1 MKIGDK
7 LLKELSKR
15 YEPDSTIDKKFGRYD
30 LTFRTD
36 PEGNPIAVIYR
47 QPYFERPHCRHPVHE
62 SDRARRG
69 RQGAQ
74 RSLGRKRPFITG
86 MFF

>member
-7 LLKELSKR
+7 LLKELTKR

-36 PEGNPIAVIYR
+36 GDGNPVMLFIGTRDA
-47 QPYFERPHCRHPVHE
+47 
-62 SDRARRG
+62 AG
-69 RQGAQ
+69 RINGNRFTRVTVRDAEGKVVKDHWDAK
-74 RSLGRKRPFITG
+74 GRT
-86 MFF
+86 

>member
-15 YEPDSTIDKKFGRYD
+15 YEPESTVDKKFGKYD

-36 PEGNPIAVIYR
+36 KEGNPVMLFIGHR
-47 QPYFERPHCRHPVHE
+47 NEN
-62 SDRARRG
+62 G
-69 RQGAQ
+69 R
-74 RSLGRKRPFITG
+74 ITG
-86 MFF
+86 DRFTTVIARDPAGKVIKDHWDAKGRA

>member
-15 YEPDSTIDKKFGRYD
+15 YEPESIIDKRFGRYD

-36 PEGNPIAVIYR
+36 EEGNPVMLFIGNRLTNGRIAGNRFTRVIVR
-47 QPYFERPHCRHPVHE
+47 DPLGKVVKDHW
-62 SDRARRG
+62 DAKG
-69 RQGAQ
+69 R
-74 RSLGRKRPFITG
+74 T
-86 MFF
+86 

>member
-15 YEPDSTIDKKFGRYD
+15 YEPESTIDKKFGRYD

-36 PEGNPIAVIYR
+36 EQGNPIILFIGNR
-47 QPYFERPHCRHPVHE
+47 NEN
-62 SDRARRG
+62 G
-69 RQGAQ
+69 R
-74 RSLGRKRPFITG
+74 ITG
-86 MFF
+86 NRFTRVIVRDAAGNVLKDHWDAKGRA

>member
-7 LLKELSKR
+7 LLKELTKR

-36 PEGNPIAVIYR
+36 TDGNPVMLFIGTRDTA
-47 QPYFERPHCRHPVHE
+47 
-62 SDRARRG
+62 G
-69 RQGAQ
+69 RINGNRFTRVMVRDAEGKVVKDHWDAK
-74 RSLGRKRPFITG
+74 GRT
-86 MFF
+86 

>member
-15 YEPDSTIDKKFGRYD
+15 YEPDSTVDKKFGRYD

-36 PEGNPIAVIYR
+36 TDGNPISLFIGTRDA
-47 QPYFERPHCRHPVHE
+47 
-62 SDRARRG
+62 
-69 RQGAQ
+69 
-74 RSLGRKRPFITG
+74 LGRISGDRFARVLVRGSDGKVIKDHWDAKGRV
-86 MFF
+86 

>member
-15 YEPDSTIDKKFGRYD
+15 YEPESTIDKRFGRYD

-36 PEGNPIAVIYR
+36 RDGNAISLFIGVLDSNGRISGNRFTRVIARGPDGKVIKD
-47 QPYFERPHCRHPVHE
+47 HW
-62 SDRARRG
+62 DAKGRA
-69 RQGAQ
+69 
-74 RSLGRKRPFITG
+74 
-86 MFF
+86 

>member
-15 YEPDSTIDKKFGRYD
+15 YEPERTIDKKFGRYD

-36 PEGNPIAVIYR
+36 SDGNPVTLFIGN
-47 QPYFERPHCRHPVHE
+47 
-62 SDRARRG
+62 RG
-69 RQGAQ
+69 AN
-74 RSLGRKRPFITG
+74 GRITG
-86 MFF
+86 GRFTRVIVRDPSGKVLKDHWDAKGRA

>member
-15 YEPDSTIDKKFGRYD
+15 YLPDSTIDKKFGRYD

-36 PEGNPIAVIYR
+36 AEGDPIMLFIGNRAPNGRIAGNRFTRVIVR
-47 QPYFERPHCRHPVHE
+47 DPSGKVLKDHW
-62 SDRARRG
+62 DAKGRA
-69 RQGAQ
+69 
-74 RSLGRKRPFITG
+74 
-86 MFF
+86 

>member
-7 LLKELSKR
+7 LLKELTKR

-36 PEGNPIAVIYR
+36 TDGNPVMLFIGTRDA
-47 QPYFERPHCRHPVHE
+47 
-62 SDRARRG
+62 DG
-69 RQGAQ
+69 RINGNRFTRVMVRDAEGKVVKDHWDAK
-74 RSLGRKRPFITG
+74 GRT
-86 MFF
+86 

>member
-7 LLKELSKR
+7 LLKELSKH

-36 PEGNPIAVIYR
+36 GEGNPVMLLIGTRNANGRIAG
-47 QPYFERPHCRHPVHE
+47 
-62 SDRARRG
+62 DRFTRVVVRDQSGKVLKDHWDAKG
-69 RQGAQ
+69 RA
-74 RSLGRKRPFITG
+74 
-86 MFF
+86 

>member
-7 LLKELSKR
+7 LLKELTKR

-36 PEGNPIAVIYR
+36 TDGNPVMLFIGTRDA
-47 QPYFERPHCRHPVHE
+47 
-62 SDRARRG
+62 AG
-69 RQGAQ
+69 RINGNRFTRVMVRDAEGKVVKDHWDAK
-74 RSLGRKRPFITG
+74 GRT
-86 MFF
+86 

>member
-36 PEGNPIAVIYR
+36 PEGYPIALFIGNRTSNGRIAGTRFTRVIVR
-47 QPYFERPHCRHPVHE
+47 DAAGKVLKDHWDAKG
-62 SDRARRG
+62 S
-69 RQGAQ
+69 
-74 RSLGRKRPFITG
+74 S
-86 MFF
+86 

>member
-15 YEPDSTIDKKFGRYD
+15 YEPESTVDTKFGRYD

-36 PEGNPIAVIYR
+36 HEGNPTTLFIGTR
-47 QPYFERPHCRHPVHE
+47 Q
-62 SDRARRG
+62 SDGKISGNRFARVLLRDKEG
-69 RQGAQ
+69 RITKDHWDAK
-74 RSLGRKRPFITG
+74 GRT
-86 MFF
+86 

>member
-15 YEPDSTIDKKFGRYD
+15 YEPETTIDKKFGRYD

-36 PEGNPIAVIYR
+36 SEGNPIMLFIGNR
-47 QPYFERPHCRHPVHE
+47 NTG
-62 SDRARRG
+62 G
-69 RQGAQ
+69 R
-74 RSLGRKRPFITG
+74 ITG
-86 MFF
+86 NRFTRVIVRDSDGKVLKDHWDSKGRA

>member
-15 YEPDSTIDKKFGRYD
+15 YGPDSTIDKKFGRYD

-36 PEGNPIAVIYR
+36 ADGNPVT
-47 QPYFERPHCRHPVHE
+47 
-62 SDRARRG
+62 
-69 RQGAQ
+69 
-74 RSLGRKRPFITG
+74 LFIGNRDVDGKINGNRFVRILIRDGNGKVVKDHWDAKGPT
-86 MFF
+86 

>member
-15 YEPDSTIDKKFGRYD
+15 YEPDSTIDRKFGRYD

-36 PEGNPIAVIYR
+36 QEGNPISLFIGNRTPNGRVAGARFARVILR
-47 QPYFERPHCRHPVHE
+47 DAAGKVLKDHWDSKGP
-62 SDRARRG
+62 S
-69 RQGAQ
+69 
-74 RSLGRKRPFITG
+74 
-86 MFF
+86 

>member
-15 YEPDSTIDKKFGRYD
+15 YEPERTIDRKFGKYD

-36 PEGNPIAVIYR
+36 PDGNPIVLFIGNRDRNGKISGSRFARVIVR
-47 QPYFERPHCRHPVHE
+47 DASGKVIKDHWDAKGP
-62 SDRARRG
+62 A
-69 RQGAQ
+69 
-74 RSLGRKRPFITG
+74 
-86 MFF
+86 